1 MPQHY
6 VTLAGSER
14 VPMPGAQMGA
24 AADPQEQMQITVM
37 VRPKNPLPEQPQE
50 QPHLSRED
58 FRAAHGADPADL
70 DKVQQFASDN
80 GVAVA
85 EVNDVHRAVKLTG
98 TVAQFSKAFDVE
110 LHQYA
115 HPAGGASYR
124 GRSGV
129 IKVPQALAGIVE
141 GVFGLDNR
149 PAAIP
154 HCKLRADMANAVT
167 VGGGTAAS
175 ANPSVGDTLTAP
187 QMAALYKFPA
197 GRTGAGQT
205 IGIIELG
212 GGVNTSDLA
221 PYFGQLGL
229 PVPKVTTVSV
239 DGGTSVPSKTDGNAT
254 LEVMLDVEIAGGVA
268 PGAHLAVYFAPNT
281 DQSFLNAINTAV
293 HDAANNPSVISISWG
308 QSEDS
313 WTQAARTA
321 MDSAIRAAAT
331 LGVTVC
337 TASGDNGSTDGV
349 KGTKAHVDFPSSS
362 PSALG
367 CGGTSLTANQKT
379 IRAEVVWNN
388 GADETSGGGISDT
401 FKPAPAYQKN
411 AALPPS
417 ANHGAGAGRGVPD
430 VSGHAASF
438 QILFFGQTTAAAGT
452 SGVAPLW
459 AGLFALVNQAIAPRK
474 AGAPHV
480 KLYANHAAFNDIVKG
495 TNGAYKAGPGWD
507 ACTGMGSPN
516 GTAIA
521 ALF

>member
-6 VTLAGSER
+6 VPLAGSER

-50 QPHLSRED
+50 QQQHLSRQD
-58 FRAAHGADPADL
+58 FRAAHGAAQSDL
-70 DKVQQFASDN
+70 TQVEQFAREQ
-80 GVAVA
+80 GLRVA
-85 EVNDVHRAVKLTG
+85 EANDIHRTVKLTG
-98 TVAQFSKAFDVE
+98 TVAQFSKAFEVE

-115 HPAGGASYR
+115 HAGGGSYR
-124 GRSGV
+124 GRQGT
-129 IKVPQALAGIVE
+129 IKIPEKLAGIVE

-149 PAAIP
+149 PAARP
-154 HCKLRADMANAVT
+154 HVKLRANMA
-167 VGGGTAAS
+167 TAAAAGS
-175 ANPSVGDTLTAP
+175 PSMAAAQVGDTLTAP
-187 QMAALYKFPA
+187 QLAALYKFPA

-239 DGGTSVPSKTDGNAT
+239 DGGQSVPSQNDNDAT
-254 LEVMLDVEIAGGVA
+254 LEVMLDVEISGGVA
-268 PGAHLAVYFAPNT
+268 PGANIAVYFAPNT
-281 DQSFLNAINTAV
+281 DQSFINAINTAV
-293 HDAANNPSVISISWG
+293 HDSTNDPSVISISWG

-313 WTQAARTA
+313 WTKAARTA

-331 LGVTVC
+331 LGITVC

-349 KGTKAHVDFPSSS
+349 KGSKAHVDFPSSS

-367 CGGTSLTANQKT
+367 CGGTSITASQGAIT
-379 IRAEVVWNN
+379 AEVVWNN
-388 GADETSGGGISDT
+388 AADETSGGGISDAFEPPPT
-401 FKPAPAYQKN
+401 YQSKAKLPA
-411 AALPPS
+411 S
-417 ANHGAGAGRGVPD
+417 ANHGAKPGRGVPD

-438 QILFFGQTTAAAGT
+438 QMFFFGQSTAAAGT

-459 AGLFALVNQAIAPRK
+459 AGLFALINESFAPSK
-474 AGAPHV
+474 AGAPHA
-480 KLYANHAAFNDIVKG
+480 KLYANAAAFRDIVKG

-507 ACTGMGSPN
+507 ACTGLGSPN
-516 GTAIA
+516 GTAIN
-521 ALF
+521 ALY